1 MRGRRGQSLP
11 VLITAALL
19 ATPAV
24 GAEFGRCLETI
35 RSEAIAEGV
44 QPTTADRLLTG
55 VKPNPRVI
63 ELDRRQPEFVSTLA
77 GYLERRVSE
86 ARIRAGAKRLKTH
99 QALLTRI
106 QRDYGVP
113 ARYLVAFWGLET
125 NYGRY
130 VGTMNTVRSLATL
143 ACDRRRGA
151 FFRGELIAALQL
163 VDRGTLESEQ
173 LAGSWAGALGNFQF
187 LPSVYRDH
195 AIDAD
200 GDGRR
205 DLWQS
210 LPDAMESAAAF
221 LRARGWRPGE
231 RWGREVLLPDGFDFA
246 RLEDQQSVAEWADLG
261 LTKANGRPLPAAA
274 LPARLLLPAGVDGP
288 AFLVYPNFDV
298 IMRWNPSRLYALSVG
313 LLADRLAG
321 AGSLRNPPPAQ
332 PAMPIRAV
340 RALQRR
346 LNALGH
352 DAGPVD
358 GRVGPKTRAA
368 LRTYQKTAGLIADGY
383 PDTETLRALGVEIDT
398 IDG

>member
-1 MRGRRGQSLP
+1 MRRLCGQRLP

-19 ATPAV
+19 STQAV
-24 GAEFGRCLETI
+24 GAEFGRCLEDI
-35 RSEAIAEGV
+35 RSDALASGV
-44 QPTTADRLLTG
+44 QSTTADRLLTG
-55 VKPNPRVI
+55 VTPNPRVI
-63 ELDRRQPEFVSTLA
+63 ELDRRQPEFVSTLG
-77 GYLERRVSE
+77 GYLKKRVS
-86 ARIRAGAKRLKTH
+86 ASRIRTGQKRLKTH
-99 QALLTRI
+99 QDLLARI

-125 NYGRY
+125 NYGRF

-143 ACDRRRGA
+143 ACDRRRGE
-151 FFRGELIAALQL
+151 FFRGELIAAMQL
-163 VDRGTLESEQ
+163 VDQGTLEPDQ

-195 AIDAD
+195 AVDAD

-221 LRARGWRPGE
+221 LRERGWQPGQ

-246 RLEDQQSVAEWADLG
+246 RLEDQQPVADWADLG
-261 LTKANGRPLPAAA
+261 VTKATGEPLPAVDI
-274 LPARLLLPAGVDGP
+274 PARLLLPAGVEGP

-321 AGSLRNPPPAQ
+321 AEALRNPPPAQ
-332 PAMPIRAV
+332 PAMPIATV

-352 DAGPVD
+352 DAGPAD
-358 GRVGPKTRAA
+358 GRVGPQTRAA
-368 LRTYQKTAGLIADGY
+368 LRTYQKATGLIADGY
-383 PDTETLRALGVEIDT
+383 PDTETLRALGVEADT